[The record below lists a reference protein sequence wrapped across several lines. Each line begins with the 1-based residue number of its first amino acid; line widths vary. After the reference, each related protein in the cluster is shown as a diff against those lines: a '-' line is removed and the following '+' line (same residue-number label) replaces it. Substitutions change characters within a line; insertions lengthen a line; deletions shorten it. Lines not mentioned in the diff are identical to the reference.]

1 MAISSIN
8 EVRQSINNACRP
20 AAEDR
25 ARAEAIEGRRRQLS
39 EPRGS
44 LDKVM
49 IVERSGRGH
58 DIKTGRPP
66 AMKSE
71 AKEAWERARE
81 EASIDKLFR

>member
-1 MAISSIN
+1 MTISSIN

-39 EPRGS
+39 EPRGP

-49 IVERSGRGH
+49 IVERSGRGYN
-58 DIKTGRPP
+58 ITTGRPP
-66 AMKSE
+66 TMKAE
-71 AKEAWERARE
+71 AREAWEQARE